1 MTAQNGVPD
10 LVQRWAAAEQ
20 RNDAGALDGLLADG
34 FAGVGPFGF
43 ILTRD
48 QWLAR
53 FANGL
58 VNRSFTVTDLQV
70 RDYGTAAVGIGVLAQ
85 ETSWQGTDN
94 SGRFRVTLV
103 AVQEG
108 EGWRLAHVHIGPLQA
123 PPGRA
128 VMSGAFPPKLVAA
141 GEGKTVML
149 FGVRFGYKVVS
160 GDSGGR
166 LAVLE
171 VEIPPGTLVKP
182 HSHAREDEFS
192 LVLSGTVGV
201 RTGDRV
207 SEAGPGAYLVK
218 PRGVPHAMWNAGST
232 PATVAEILSPAGL
245 EEYFEKLAPILAAH
259 RPAAEYYQL
268 AEDYGITIQDDWIE
282 ELERTYGVKL

>member
-1 MTAQNGVPD
+1 
-10 LVQRWAAAEQ
+10 
-20 RNDAGALDGLLADG
+20 
-34 FAGVGPFGF
+34 
-43 ILTRD
+43 
-48 QWLAR
+48 
-53 FANGL
+53 
-58 VNRSFTVTDLQV
+58 
-70 RDYGTAAVGIGVLAQ
+70 
-85 ETSWQGTDN
+85 
-94 SGRFRVTLV
+94 
-103 AVQEG
+103 
-108 EGWRLAHVHIGPLQA
+108 
-123 PPGRA
+123 
-128 VMSGAFPPKLVAA
+128 MSGAFPPKLVAA

-171 VEIPPGTLVKP
+171 VEIPPRTLVKP

-201 RTGDRV
+201 RTGDQV